1 MSAYEIV
8 KYSHA
13 SIGALALI
21 AFWVAA
27 FARKGSP
34 LHVGVGR
41 VYLVTMAAIVAT
53 ALPLVAV
60 RFAKG
65 QFVTGAFFVLLLSLV
80 ATACFVAWTAIRH
93 KRDWRRF
100 TGRGYRAL
108 MLSNFAAGTAVTVLG
123 TIYSRWIFVAF
134 GVFGAKLGWDM
145 WKFLREETKAP
156 NWWFVQH
163 YQAMIGNGIATHIAF
178 ALIGLPRLFPDA
190 STGVLTYVGWLA
202 PLAIGITTQY
212 VLDRKYVK
220 KTAAA
225 RRTAPAAA

>member
-8 KYSHA
+8 KFTHA
-13 SIGALALI
+13 SIGALALV

-41 VYLVTMAAIVAT
+41 VYLGTMTAIVLT

-65 QFVTGAFFVLLLSLV
+65 QFVTGSFFVLLLSLV
-80 ATACFVAWTAIRH
+80 ATACFVGWTAIRH

-100 TGRGYRAL
+100 AGTGYRVL
-108 MLSNFAAGTAVTVLG
+108 MVSNFAVGVAVTVLG
-123 TIYSRWIFVAF
+123 AMYAQWIFVAF
-134 GVFGAKLGWDM
+134 GVFGTKLGWDM
-145 WKFLREETKAP
+145 WTFLREETKAP
-156 NWWFVQH
+156 NWWMVQH

-178 ALIGLPRLFPDA
+178 ALIGLPKLFPDVRG
-190 STGVLTYVGWLA
+190 GVLNYIGWLA

-220 KTAAA
+220 KPVVKRAAA
-225 RRTAPAAA
+225 ATA